1 MAIIKNITVVV
12 GEYEKNGEKK
22 PKHQKIGVLIEKEDG
37 KTSIK
42 LDEVFTNYLKLLFG
56 SKFEWRANVYDND
69 NTQNRS
75 LDDVDSDLP
84 F

>member
-1 MAIIKNITVVV
+1 MANIKNITVVV

-56 SKFEWRANVYDND
+56 SKFEWRANVYE
-69 NTQNRS
+69 NTQDR
-75 LDDVDSDLP
+75 LPTDDDVDSDLP